1 MPKKMG
7 LGRGLDALLPEIE
20 EQENVV
26 REIAI
31 ADIDRNPQ
39 QPRRDFDE
47 EALKSLSE
55 SIRASG
61 VLTPLLVVQTGA
73 RYRLVAGERRLRAS
87 LMAGLQT
94 VPCVVRDFSRQQEM
108 EATLVENL
116 QREDLNPVEEA
127 EGIRALM
134 EQCGYTQEK
143 AAERL
148 GKSRPAVA
156 NLMRLLSLPKD
167 VRAMVSAGTLSP
179 GHARALLPL
188 AEDALIAQFAVFCK
202 RNNQNVLRAG
212 LQQIAHFAKVNALA
226 VDDAQANQVHP
237 VVLAFGQCG
246 KVGARNE
253 EARAFERQRRIAV
266 AHALHAG
273 NQVVATRFAH
283 LRDVERLRAAACQQR
298 VPAAT

>member
-148 GKSRPAVA
+148 SKSRPAVA
-156 NLMRLLSLPKD
+156 NSLRLLNLEKEILAE
-167 VRAMVSAGTLSP
+167 VRSGKLSA
-179 GHARALLPL
+179 GHAR
-188 AEDALIAQFAVFCK
+188 
-202 RNNQNVLRAG
+202 
-212 LQQIAHFAKVNALA
+212 
-226 VDDAQANQVHP
+226 
-237 VVLAFGQCG
+237 VLAGIHDPEDR
-246 KVGARNE
+246 KVLFRRALNE
-253 EARAFERQRRIAV
+253 HLSVRQLEMLA
-266 AHALHAG
+266 ADLAAG
-273 NQVVATRFAH
+273 VRVQPRKQAPKSLSLE
-283 LRDVERLRAAACQQR
+283 LRDMQERLRTAVGVQR
-298 VPAAT
+298 VTMQGGDKRGKVILSYRSAEELDLIYAALETLEGR

>member
-156 NLMRLLSLPKD
+156 NSLRLLNLEKEILAE
-167 VRAMVSAGTLSP
+167 VRSGKLSA
-179 GHARALLPL
+179 GHAR
-188 AEDALIAQFAVFCK
+188 
-202 RNNQNVLRAG
+202 
-212 LQQIAHFAKVNALA
+212 
-226 VDDAQANQVHP
+226 
-237 VVLAFGQCG
+237 VLAGIHDPEDRKALFRR
-246 KVGARNE
+246 ALNE
-253 EARAFERQRRIAV
+253 HLSVRQLEMLAADLAAGVRIQPRKQAPKS
-266 AHALHAG
+266 LSLE
-273 NQVVATRFAH
+273 
-283 LRDVERLRAAACQQR
+283 LRDMQERLRSAVGVQR
-298 VPAAT
+298 VTIQGGDKRGKVILSYRSAEELDLIYAALETLEGR

>member
-156 NLMRLLSLPKD
+156 NSLRLLNLEKEILAE
-167 VRAMVSAGTLSP
+167 VRSGKLSA
-179 GHARALLPL
+179 GHAR
-188 AEDALIAQFAVFCK
+188 
-202 RNNQNVLRAG
+202 
-212 LQQIAHFAKVNALA
+212 
-226 VDDAQANQVHP
+226 
-237 VVLAFGQCG
+237 VLAGIHDPEDR
-246 KVGARNE
+246 KVLFRRALNE
-253 EARAFERQRRIAV
+253 HLSVRQLEMLA
-266 AHALHAG
+266 ADLAAG
-273 NQVVATRFAH
+273 VRVQPRKQAPKSLSLE
-283 LRDVERLRAAACQQR
+283 LRDMQERLRTAVGVQR
-298 VPAAT
+298 VTIQGGDKRGKVILSYRSAEELDLIYAALETLEGR

>member
-156 NLMRLLSLPKD
+156 NSLRLLGLEKEILAE
-167 VRAMVSAGTLSP
+167 VRSGKLSA
-179 GHARALLPL
+179 GHARVLAGIHDPEDRKALLRKALNEHLSVRQLEML
-188 AEDALIAQFAVFCK
+188 AADLA
-202 RNNQNVLRAG
+202 AG
-212 LQQIAHFAKVNALA
+212 VRVQPRKQPQKSLSL
-226 VDDAQANQVHP
+226 
-237 VVLAFGQCG
+237 
-246 KVGARNE
+246 E
-253 EARAFERQRRIAV
+253 
-266 AHALHAG
+266 
-273 NQVVATRFAH
+273 
-283 LRDVERLRAAACQQR
+283 LRDMQERLRTAVGVQR
-298 VPAAT
+298 VTIQGGDKRGKVILSYRSAEELDLIYAALETLEGR

>member
-94 VPCVVRDFSRQQEM
+94 VPCVVRDFTRQQEM

-156 NLMRLLSLPKD
+156 NSLRLLNLDKEILAEVRSGKLP
-167 VRAMVSAGTLSP
+167 A
-179 GHARALLPL
+179 GHAR
-188 AEDALIAQFAVFCK
+188 
-202 RNNQNVLRAG
+202 
-212 LQQIAHFAKVNALA
+212 
-226 VDDAQANQVHP
+226 
-237 VVLAFGQCG
+237 VLAGIHDPEDRKALFR
-246 KVGARNE
+246 KALNE
-253 EARAFERQRRIAV
+253 HLSVRQLEMLA
-266 AHALHAG
+266 ADLAAG
-273 NQVVATRFAH
+273 VRVQPRKQAQKSLSLE
-283 LRDVERLRAAACQQR
+283 LRDMQERLRTAVGIQR
-298 VPAAT
+298 VTIQGGDKRGKVILSYRSAEELDLIYAALETLEGR

>member
-1 MPKKMG
+1 MAKKMG

-156 NLMRLLSLPKD
+156 NLLRLLTLPD
-167 VRAMVSAGTLSP
+167 SVRQLLAEGKLSA
-179 GHARALLPL
+179 GHARALVTVDPRRQVQL
-188 AEDALIAQFAVFCK
+188 ANLTVQQGWSVRQLERICAQPVK
-202 RNNQNVLRAG
+202 EEGPKPRK
-212 LQQIAHFAKVNALA
+212 AK
-226 VDDAQANQVHP
+226 DAQIGELENMARE
-237 VVLAFGQCG
+237 LFGTRVRLDGTTDSGRITLFYYNSDDLQRIWD
-246 KVGARNE
+246 VIEMAR
-253 EARAFERQRRIAV
+253 ER
-266 AHALHAG
+266 
-273 NQVVATRFAH
+273 
-283 LRDVERLRAAACQQR
+283 
-298 VPAAT
+298 

>member
-55 SIRASG
+55 SIRTSG

-156 NLMRLLSLPKD
+156 NSLRLLNLEKEILAE
-167 VRAMVSAGTLSP
+167 VRSGKLSA
-179 GHARALLPL
+179 GHAR
-188 AEDALIAQFAVFCK
+188 
-202 RNNQNVLRAG
+202 
-212 LQQIAHFAKVNALA
+212 
-226 VDDAQANQVHP
+226 
-237 VVLAFGQCG
+237 VLAGIHDPEDR
-246 KVGARNE
+246 KVLFRRALNE
-253 EARAFERQRRIAV
+253 HLSVRQLEMLA
-266 AHALHAG
+266 ADLAAG
-273 NQVVATRFAH
+273 VRVQPRKQAPKSLSLE
-283 LRDVERLRAAACQQR
+283 LRDMQERLRTAVGVQR
-298 VPAAT
+298 VTIQGGDKRGKVILSYRSAEELDLIYAALETLEGR

>member
-156 NLMRLLSLPKD
+156 NSLRLLNLEKEILAE
-167 VRAMVSAGTLSP
+167 VRSGKLSA
-179 GHARALLPL
+179 GHAR
-188 AEDALIAQFAVFCK
+188 
-202 RNNQNVLRAG
+202 
-212 LQQIAHFAKVNALA
+212 
-226 VDDAQANQVHP
+226 
-237 VVLAFGQCG
+237 VLACIHDPEDRKALFRR
-246 KVGARNE
+246 ALNE
-253 EARAFERQRRIAV
+253 HLSVRQLEMLA
-266 AHALHAG
+266 ADLAAG
-273 NQVVATRFAH
+273 VRVQPRKQAPKSLSLE
-283 LRDVERLRAAACQQR
+283 LRDMQERLRTAVGVQR
-298 VPAAT
+298 VTIQGGDKRGKVILSYRSAEELDLIYAALETLEGR

>member
-156 NLMRLLSLPKD
+156 NSLRLLNLEKEILAE
-167 VRAMVSAGTLSP
+167 VRSGKLSA
-179 GHARALLPL
+179 GHAR
-188 AEDALIAQFAVFCK
+188 
-202 RNNQNVLRAG
+202 
-212 LQQIAHFAKVNALA
+212 
-226 VDDAQANQVHP
+226 
-237 VVLAFGQCG
+237 VLAGIHDPEDR
-246 KVGARNE
+246 KVLFRRALNE
-253 EARAFERQRRIAV
+253 HLSVRQLEMLA
-266 AHALHAG
+266 ADLAAG
-273 NQVVATRFAH
+273 VRVQPRKQAPKSLSLE
-283 LRDVERLRAAACQQR
+283 LRDMQERLRSAVGVRRVTIQGGDKRGKVILSYRNAEELDLIYAALEKLEKR
-298 VPAAT
+298 

>member
-7 LGRGLDALLPEIE
+7 LGRGLDALLPESE
-20 EQENVV
+20 EQGNVV

-156 NLMRLLSLPKD
+156 NSLRLLNLEKEILAE
-167 VRAMVSAGTLSP
+167 VRSGKLSA
-179 GHARALLPL
+179 GHAR
-188 AEDALIAQFAVFCK
+188 
-202 RNNQNVLRAG
+202 
-212 LQQIAHFAKVNALA
+212 
-226 VDDAQANQVHP
+226 
-237 VVLAFGQCG
+237 VLAGIHDPEDR
-246 KVGARNE
+246 KVLFRRALNE
-253 EARAFERQRRIAV
+253 HLSVRQLEMLA
-266 AHALHAG
+266 ADLAAG
-273 NQVVATRFAH
+273 VRVQPRKQAPKSLSLE
-283 LRDVERLRAAACQQR
+283 LRDMQERLRTAVGVQR
-298 VPAAT
+298 VTIQGGDKRGKVILSYRSAEELDLIYAALETLEGR

>member
-148 GKSRPAVA
+148 GKSRPAGA
-156 NLMRLLSLPKD
+156 NSLRLLGLEKEILAE
-167 VRAMVSAGTLSP
+167 VRSGKLTA
-179 GHARALLPL
+179 GHAR
-188 AEDALIAQFAVFCK
+188 
-202 RNNQNVLRAG
+202 
-212 LQQIAHFAKVNALA
+212 
-226 VDDAQANQVHP
+226 
-237 VVLAFGQCG
+237 VLAGIHDPEDRKALFRR
-246 KVGARNE
+246 VLNE
-253 EARAFERQRRIAV
+253 HLSVRQLEMLA
-266 AHALHAG
+266 ADLAAG
-273 NQVVATRFAH
+273 VRVQPRKQAPKSLSLE
-283 LRDVERLRAAACQQR
+283 LRDMQERLRTAVGVQR
-298 VPAAT
+298 VTIQGGDKRGKVILSYRSAEELDLIYAALETLEGR

>member
-156 NLMRLLSLPKD
+156 NSLRLLGLEKEILAE
-167 VRAMVSAGTLSP
+167 VRSGKLSA
-179 GHARALLPL
+179 GHAR
-188 AEDALIAQFAVFCK
+188 
-202 RNNQNVLRAG
+202 
-212 LQQIAHFAKVNALA
+212 
-226 VDDAQANQVHP
+226 
-237 VVLAFGQCG
+237 VLAGIHDPEDRKALFR
-246 KVGARNE
+246 KALNE
-253 EARAFERQRRIAV
+253 HLSVRQLEMLA
-266 AHALHAG
+266 ADLAAG
-273 NQVVATRFAH
+273 VRVQPRKQAPKSLSLE
-283 LRDVERLRAAACQQR
+283 LRDMQERLRTAVGVQR
-298 VPAAT
+298 VTIQGGDKRGKVILSYRSAEELDLIYAALETLEGR

>member
-156 NLMRLLSLPKD
+156 NSLRLLNLEKEILAE
-167 VRAMVSAGTLSP
+167 VRSGKLSA
-179 GHARALLPL
+179 GHAR
-188 AEDALIAQFAVFCK
+188 
-202 RNNQNVLRAG
+202 
-212 LQQIAHFAKVNALA
+212 
-226 VDDAQANQVHP
+226 
-237 VVLAFGQCG
+237 VLAGIHDPEDR
-246 KVGARNE
+246 KVLFRRALNE
-253 EARAFERQRRIAV
+253 HLSVRQLEMLA
-266 AHALHAG
+266 ADLAAG
-273 NQVVATRFAH
+273 VRVQPRKQAPKSLILE
-283 LRDVERLRAAACQQR
+283 LRDMQERLRTAVGVQR
-298 VPAAT
+298 VTIQGGDKRGKVILSYRSAEELDLIYAALETLEGR

>member
-156 NLMRLLSLPKD
+156 NSLRLLNLEKEILAE
-167 VRAMVSAGTLSP
+167 VRSGKLSA
-179 GHARALLPL
+179 GHAR
-188 AEDALIAQFAVFCK
+188 
-202 RNNQNVLRAG
+202 
-212 LQQIAHFAKVNALA
+212 
-226 VDDAQANQVHP
+226 
-237 VVLAFGQCG
+237 VLAGIHDSEDRKALFRR
-246 KVGARNE
+246 ALNE
-253 EARAFERQRRIAV
+253 HLSVRQLEMLA
-266 AHALHAG
+266 ADLAAG
-273 NQVVATRFAH
+273 VRVQPRKQAPKSLSLE
-283 LRDVERLRAAACQQR
+283 LRDMQERLRTAVGVQR
-298 VPAAT
+298 VTIQGGDKRGKVILSYRSAEELDLIYAALETLEGR